1 MFLQIITF
9 ADLNNWI
16 GESDGT
22 GEVKGMSQNPIIW
35 IIFPEKTK
43 CLPLTKWICF
53 FNQKYQ

>member
-53 FNQKYQ
+53 FNQK